1 MKHLT
6 RFILLIA
13 ATVLTVKP
21 AFSQIKIKPVI
32 AVLNI
37 ESKGLPLDAQQM
49 GNITRME
56 LEKLD
61 TFSVLDKYDVQAI
74 AEKKQ
79 LITAGCYG
87 KTCLVQIG
95 TAIGA
100 EYMLTGSAELYGQT
114 IVITYRLID
123 VAKDRI
129 LTSQVMEF
137 LNLPLEMQQM
147 SGIAIRK
154 MFGYPNDPDLVTRLT
169 KKFNYESA
177 TTNPAVDRLNL
188 QGPRLGF
195 TLPFGEIADVT
206 TRSRSQG
213 GYDLSPF
220 MFQFGYQFEVQ
231 YLNEGK
237 FQALFEFLPMITGL
251 EQQIFLPSLT
261 FLNGFRNNVNGL
273 EIAFGPSVSFASYA
287 DVANVNGNIMTKAEY
302 NSLDPTKKQ
311 ATEPEFQ
318 SKLDRRGTSRLSSA
332 LVIAVGRTIK
342 SGKLNI
348 PINVWSTFPTREGF
362 RVGISVGYNSKR

>member
-1 MKHLT
+1 MLMNRLFLIIACLT
-6 RFILLIA
+6 LT
-13 ATVLTVKP
+13 ATTAL
-21 AFSQIKIKPVI
+21 AQIKIKPII

-37 ESKGLPLDAQQM
+37 ESKGLPLDPQQM
-49 GNITRME
+49 GNVTRME

-61 TFSVLDKYDVQAI
+61 TFSVLDKYDVQSI
-74 AEKKQ
+74 IEKKQ

-87 KTCLVQIG
+87 KTCLVQVG
-95 TAIGA
+95 SAIGA

-123 VAKDRI
+123 VAKDKI

-137 LNLPLEMQQM
+137 LNLPLELQQM
-147 SGIAIRK
+147 AGVAVRK
-154 MFGYPNDPDLVTRLT
+154 MFGYPNDPDMVTRLT

-177 TTNPAVDRLNL
+177 TTNPTVNRLNL

-206 TRSRSQG
+206 TRSKTQG
-213 GYDLSPF
+213 GYDLNPV

-237 FQALFEFLPMITGL
+237 FQALFEFLPIITGL
-251 EQQIFLPSLT
+251 EQQVFLPSFT
-261 FLNGFRNNVNGL
+261 FLNGFRNNINGL
-273 EIAFGPSVSFASYA
+273 EIAFGPSISFASYA
-287 DVANVNGNIMTKAEY
+287 NVATVNGNIITESDYNNLPVKPTTKPNFE
-302 NSLDPTKKQ
+302 
-311 ATEPEFQ
+311 
-318 SKLDRRGTSRLSSA
+318 SKLDRRGTTRLASA
-332 LVIAVGRTIK
+332 LIIAVGRTIK

-348 PINVWSTFPTREGF
+348 PINAWFTYPTSEGW
-362 RVGISVGYNSKR
+362 RLGISVGYNSKR